1 MSQHVSLD
9 DICLYCQ
16 VSGESGKRLVDSIS
30 NAAEEYLASIGIAV
44 NDRNRE
50 RFALTVKA
58 MTLHE
63 MENPGAERPH
73 GIQQMINSLKFQR

>member
-1 MSQHVSLD
+1 MSQNVSLD

-16 VSGESGKRLVDSIS
+16 VSGESGKRLVDTLSG
-30 NAAEEYLASIGIAV
+30 AAEEYLISIGITPNA
-44 NDRNRE
+44 RNRE

-63 MENPGAERPH
+63 LENPGTERPK